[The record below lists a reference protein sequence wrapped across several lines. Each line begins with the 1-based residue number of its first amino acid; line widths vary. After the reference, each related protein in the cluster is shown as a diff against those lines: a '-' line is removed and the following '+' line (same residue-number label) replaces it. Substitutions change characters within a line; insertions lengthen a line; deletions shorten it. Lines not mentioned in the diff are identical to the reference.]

1 MLKFSLE
8 QLIVE
13 LCGRSFCYKVA
24 SGGGEE
30 EANFLVDTFEVH
42 SPSIA
47 PVVALELGEA
57 AESVPFKARK
67 PCLLVFDARVN
78 FQESDL

>member
-1 MLKFSLE
+1 VLKFSLE

-13 LCGRSFCYKVA
+13 LCGRSLCYKVA

-30 EANFLVDTFEVH
+30 EVNFLVDTFEVD

-57 AESVPFKARK
+57 VE
-67 PCLLVFDARVN
+67 
-78 FQESDL
+78 